1 MKKTESQADPKM
13 KMRLQLDEIEDRQ
26 VDTERSEGFGRRDAN
41 MSQEKKP
48 SLLQQAFPALLSP
61 KLQAEPKV

>member
-1 MKKTESQADPKM
+1 
-13 KMRLQLDEIEDRQ
+13 MRLQLDDIEDRQ